1 MGTKS
6 FSHGLGKSMV
16 VGVIIPKK
24 KISKLCHFLRGQSN
38 IFNSF
43 HWAAACITFVCPK
56 PKLFHV
62 VGNFCLFMYLFC
74 IPTYFGLHSK
84 VHIIHSPKVAMI
96 IAYTIFLFKF
106 PLMLLIASSFLLL
119 IMFIY
124 ELVELFSS
132 FSYLGNLLF
141 GLLPIGLCH
150 TLCDDESLW
159 CMKHDIDGKDSTI
172 RAILQ
177 LTSNINFSY
186 AFFINSRIQIPII
199 ESHFKHTLF
208 WVHVYFPLKKCLFY
222 LAKTRSKLFFIFTKF

>member
-1 MGTKS
+1 
-6 FSHGLGKSMV
+6 
-16 VGVIIPKK
+16 
-24 KISKLCHFLRGQSN
+24 
-38 IFNSF
+38 
-43 HWAAACITFVCPK
+43 
-56 PKLFHV
+56 
-62 VGNFCLFMYLFC
+62 
-74 IPTYFGLHSK
+74 
-84 VHIIHSPKVAMI
+84 MI

-150 TLCDDESLW
+150 ILCDDESLW
-159 CMKHDIDGKDSTI
+159 CMKHDIDGKIVHIIYILLPDGKDSTI

-177 LTSNINFSY
+177 LTPNIKFSY

-199 ESHFKHTLF
+199 ESHFKHILF
-208 WVHVYFPLKKCLFY
+208 WVHVYFPLKKYLF
-222 LAKTRSKLFFIFTKF
+222 

>member
-24 KISKLCHFLRGQSN
+24 KFQSCVIFYVVSQIYLILSTELHHLRLS
-38 IFNSF
+38 
-43 HWAAACITFVCPK
+43 K

-150 TLCDDESLW
+150 TLCDDESL
-159 CMKHDIDGKDSTI
+159 
-172 RAILQ
+172 
-177 LTSNINFSY
+177 
-186 AFFINSRIQIPII
+186 
-199 ESHFKHTLF
+199 
-208 WVHVYFPLKKCLFY
+208 
-222 LAKTRSKLFFIFTKF
+222 

>member
-24 KISKLCHFLRGQSN
+24 KFQSCV
-38 IFNSF
+38 IFYVVSQIYLILSTELLL
-43 HWAAACITFVCPK
+43 CITFVCPSRNF
-56 PKLFHV
+56 FHV

-141 GLLPIGLCH
+141 GLQPIGLCH
-150 TLCDDESLW
+150 ILCDDESL
-159 CMKHDIDGKDSTI
+159 
-172 RAILQ
+172 
-177 LTSNINFSY
+177 
-186 AFFINSRIQIPII
+186 
-199 ESHFKHTLF
+199 
-208 WVHVYFPLKKCLFY
+208 
-222 LAKTRSKLFFIFTKF
+222 